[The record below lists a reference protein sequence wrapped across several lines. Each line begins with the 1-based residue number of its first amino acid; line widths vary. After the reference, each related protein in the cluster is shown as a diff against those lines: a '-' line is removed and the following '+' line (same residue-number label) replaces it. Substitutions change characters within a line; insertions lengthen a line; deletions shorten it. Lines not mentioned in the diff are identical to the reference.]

1 MIQAIEK
8 RKSQRTFTKEAIA
21 EDKIQKI
28 KELIDDINKNSE
40 LNISFVEDGSEAF
53 SDIRTSYGFFK
64 NVRSMI
70 LMKGN
75 PDLSHFREKVG
86 YYGEKLVLSAVDM
99 GLGTCWVGGT
109 FDRKKLDTPEGE
121 CIIAAIVVGM
131 VDKPA
136 IKDKI
141 LKALF
146 TGKRKPVSER
156 LTSDSQVPEWV
167 EKGMKCVLLA
177 PSALNKQK
185 PHFEYKSGVLTA
197 GVINDY
203 IADLTDLGIAKLHFE
218 IGADGGKFEF
228 GNGARYNR

>member
-75 PDLSHFREKVG
+75 PDVPHFREKVG

-99 GLGTCWVGGT
+99 GFGTCWVGGT
-109 FDRKKLDTPEGE
+109 FGREKLNTPEGE
-121 CIIAAIVVGM
+121 YINDVIVLGV
-131 VDKPA
+131 VAKPA
-136 IKDKI
+136 IKDRI
-141 LKALF
+141 IKALF

-156 LTSDSQVPEWV
+156 LTSDSQIPEWL

-177 PSALNKQK
+177 PSAFNKQK

-197 GVINDY
+197 SVINDY
-203 IADLTDLGIAKLHFE
+203 TTDLTDLGIAKLHFE

-228 GNGARYNR
+228 GNGARYSR